1 MNKPDNSQIAV
12 RLNRR
17 FFLMAAGSFATST
30 LFASCASSSQDSAA
44 SNSASP
50 EAGSS
55 SAALKVG
62 VNPVPHGEILKF
74 VKDNLAAAAGLN
86 IEIVEFTDYVQPNLA
101 LNDKQLDANY
111 FQHVPY
117 MEDFGKQRGIEMV
130 FVQGVHVEP
139 LGLYSKKIK
148 SLSEVSNGAQIAVP
162 NDATNLGRSLK
173 LLQDNQL
180 LQLKSG
186 AGVAATTQDVEQNA
200 KNLKLVELEAA
211 QLPRALDDTDLAIVN
226 GNYALE
232 VDLNPAK
239 DALALE
245 KAEGNPYANGLVVL
259 RGRENDPSIQ
269 ELGKLLTSPEVKKF
283 IDDKYQGAVIPAF

>member
-1 MNKPDNSQIAV
+1 MNKPDHSQIAV

-17 FFLMAAGSFATST
+17 FFLIAAGSFTAST
-30 LFASCASSSQDSAA
+30 LFASCAPSQDNA
-44 SNSASP
+44 SSSASP
-50 EAGSS
+50 EASS
-55 SAALKVG
+55 SAVLKVG

-74 VKDNLAAAAGLN
+74 VQDNLASAAGLN

-117 MEDFGKQRGIEMV
+117 MEDFGKQRGIDMV
-130 FVQGVHVEP
+130 FVKGVHIEP
-139 LGLYSKKIK
+139 LGLYSKQIK
-148 SLSEVSNGAQIAVP
+148 SLSEVSSGAQIAVP

-173 LLQDNQL
+173 LLEDNQL

-186 AGVAATTQDVEQNA
+186 AGVAATTQDIQQNS

-211 QLPRALDDTDLAIVN
+211 QLPRSLDDTDLAIVN

-232 VDLNPAK
+232 VGLNPAK

-245 KAEGNPYANGLVVL
+245 KAEGNLYANGLVVL
-259 RGRENDPSIQ
+259 RGRENDANIQ
-269 ELGKLLTSPEVKKF
+269 TLGKLLTSAEVKKF
-283 IDDKYQGAVIPAF
+283 IDDKYQGAVLPAF